1 MTKPRRAAIHRGS
14 NHAETRFIAAPTM
27 QKPDSSRLQ
36 PCRNPIHPGSN
47 HAETRFIAAPTM
59 QKPDSSRL
67 QPCTAATNRGRTVYL
82 SDMTVRKTTA
92 KNIRIIEVPS
102 EVGAGTRGAS
112 LGVEAIKIAALDFRS
127 QFFKK
132 YKSIVIPN
140 DNAALYS
147 NPGSRYAK
155 HIRSVLKIYERVSAA
170 VRDTLRDGRFP
181 LLISGDHSSAG
192 GTIAGIKIA
201 YPESRLGVIWIDA
214 HADLHSPYTSPSGNL
229 HGMPLAT
236 ALNEDNIEEKI
247 NDLDYET
254 IELWELLKSVGD
266 IAPKVD
272 YRDLVYV
279 TLRDFEEQEN
289 ALIKNH
295 KVKVISTNE
304 LKKTGVT
311 KLSREI
317 LKYLAGCDKIYISFD
332 VDAMDP
338 SVSRGT
344 GTPVKGGINERE
356 AADLI
361 LELIQNERVCCLEF
375 TEVNPTLDSENVMA
389 ETAFEILQKVARQ
402 VEII

>member
-1 MTKPRRAAIHRGS
+1 
-14 NHAETRFIAAPTM
+14 
-27 QKPDSSRLQ
+27 
-36 PCRNPIHPGSN
+36 
-47 HAETRFIAAPTM
+47 
-59 QKPDSSRL
+59 
-67 QPCTAATNRGRTVYL
+67 
-82 SDMTVRKTTA
+82 MTVRKNTS
-92 KNIRIIEVPS
+92 KNIRLIEVPS

-140 DNAALYS
+140 DNAALFG
-147 NPGSRYAK
+147 NPGNRYAK
-155 HIRSVLKIYERVSAA
+155 HIRSVLKIYERVAAA
-170 VRDTLRDGRFP
+170 VRDTLRDSRFP
-181 LLISGDHSSAG
+181 LILSGDHSSSG
-192 GTIAGIKIA
+192 GTIAGIKMA

-214 HADLHSPYTSPSGNL
+214 HADLHSPYTTPSGNL
-229 HGMPLAT
+229 HGMPLAA
-236 ALNEDNIEEKI
+236 ALNEDNIEEKV

-254 IELWELLKSVGD
+254 IELWELLKGVGD
-266 IAPKVD
+266 IAPKID

-289 ALIKNH
+289 ALIKAH

-311 KLSREI
+311 KISREI
-317 LKYLAGCDKIYISFD
+317 LKYLAACDKIYISFD
-332 VDAMDP
+332 MDAMDP
-338 SVSRGT
+338 TVSRGT